1 MTTGYI
7 HKIESFG
14 LVDGPG
20 VRFIVFVKGCA
31 MRCRYCHNPDTWQ
44 AGGEQRTAQDVFA
57 QAYRYRNYW
66 GKKGGITVS
75 GGEPLMQL
83 DFVTELFELAHQK
96 GVNTCL
102 DTSGQPFDPEDA
114 AWMARFER
122 LMAVTDLVMLDL
134 KEINPEKHIAL
145 TGKPN
150 DNILAMARWLSDH
163 DKAMWIRHV
172 LVPGLTDDEDDLRHT
187 ADFIRS
193 LKTVKRVENLPYH
206 SLGEVKYENLGIP
219 STLPGVPAPTAEQK
233 QRADELLEVERYKD
247 Y

>member
-1 MTTGYI
+1 MAEGYI

-44 AGGEQRTAQDVFA
+44 AGGDRRTAEDVFA
-57 QAYRYRNYW
+57 QALRYKNYW
-66 GKKGGITVS
+66 GDKGGITVS
-75 GGEPLMQL
+75 GGEPLMQM
-83 DFVTELFELAHQK
+83 DFVTELFELAHRA

-102 DTSGQPFDPEDA
+102 DTSGNPFAPDDA
-114 AWMARFER
+114 EWMARFER
-122 LMAVTDLVMLDL
+122 LMAVTDLVMLDI
-134 KEINPEKHIAL
+134 KEINPEKHVSL
-145 TGKPN
+145 TGQPN
-150 DNILAMARWLSDH
+150 DNILEMARWLSDH
-163 DKAMWIRHV
+163 GKPMWLRHV
-172 LVPGLTDDEDDLRHT
+172 LVPGLTDDEDDLRKT
-187 ADFIRS
+187 ADFIRT

-219 STLPGVPAPTAEQK
+219 YTLHGVPAPTREQK
-233 QRADELLEVERYKD
+233 ERADELLEVDRYKD

>member
-1 MTTGYI
+1 MGYI

-44 AGGEQRTAQDVFA
+44 SGGEQRTAKDVFE
-57 QAYRYRNYW
+57 QAYRYKNYW

-75 GGEPLMQL
+75 GGEPLMQI

-102 DTSGQPFDPEDA
+102 DTAGQPFDPDNE
-114 AWMARFER
+114 AWMQKFER
-122 LMAVTDLVMLDL
+122 LMQVTDLVMLDI
-134 KEINPEKHIAL
+134 KEIDNDLHIAL
-145 TGKPN
+145 CGQPN
-150 DNILAMARWLSDH
+150 TNILQMAQWLSDH
-163 DKAMWIRHV
+163 GKNMWIRHV
-172 LVPGLTDDEDDLRHT
+172 LVPGLTDDEDRLRRT
-187 ADFIRS
+187 ADFIRT

-206 SLGEVKYENLGIP
+206 SLGEVKYNNMGIP
-219 STLPGVPAPTAEQK
+219 YTLHGTPAPTREQK
-233 QRADELLEVERYKD
+233 ERADELLEVDRYHD
-247 Y
+247 